1 MALQDTR
8 TVQITGILCF
18 QCDNSVELFF
28 VFDTFRSII
37 RINESYSEK
46 YNGHLSA

>member
-46 YNGHLSA
+46 YNGNLSA